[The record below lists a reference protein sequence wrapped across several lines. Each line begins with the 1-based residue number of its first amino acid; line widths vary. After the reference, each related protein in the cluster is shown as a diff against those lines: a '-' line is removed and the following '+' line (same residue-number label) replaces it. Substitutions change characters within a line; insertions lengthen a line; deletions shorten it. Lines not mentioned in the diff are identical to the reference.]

1 MSRADWYTRW
11 FGDQYLQLYPHRD
24 AEEAR
29 RAVALVAAH
38 VELPDSGLVLD
49 LACGAGR
56 HLAEL
61 QLRGCTASGLDLS
74 MPLLGRARA
83 AGLPVVRA
91 DMRFVPFATAHFDL
105 VTSFFTSFGYFED
118 PRDDAA
124 TLGEVRRVLRAGA
137 WFALDYLNAQRV
149 RDSILEEG
157 ENAAAMSRP
166 VVERRAL
173 VGGDRYV
180 EKTIK
185 IPQANGSFQV
195 FHERVRLY
203 GSEEL
208 LSLLGTYGL
217 NAVHTFGD
225 YDGTPATPESSRFIV
240 LARAS

>member
-29 RAVALVAAH
+29 RAVALVLAH
-38 VELPDSGLVLD
+38 VELADGGLVLD

-61 QLRGCTASGLDLS
+61 QLRGCAAFGLDLS
-74 MPLLGRARA
+74 MPLLRRGRA

-91 DMRFVPFATAHFDL
+91 DMRFVPFATARFDL

-118 PRDDAA
+118 ARDDAA
-124 TLGEVRRVLRAGA
+124 TLQEVRRVLRAGG

-149 RDSILEEG
+149 RDSVLQELETAG
-157 ENAAAMSRP
+157 AISQP
-166 VVERRAL
+166 VMERRAL
-173 VGGDRYV
+173 VEGDRYV

-185 IPQANGSFQV
+185 IPQKDGSFQV

-208 LSLLGTYGL
+208 LSLLKIHDLT
-217 NAVHTFGD
+217 AVHTFGD
-225 YDGTPATPESSRFIV
+225 YDGTPATSESPRFIV

>member
-1 MSRADWYTRW
+1 VSRADWYTRW

-29 RAVALVAAH
+29 RAVSLVLAH
-38 VELPDSGLVLD
+38 VELSHSDLLLD

-61 QLRGCTASGLDLS
+61 QLRGCTAFGLDLS
-74 MPLLGRARA
+74 MPLLRRGRA
-83 AGLPVVRA
+83 AGLAVVRG
-91 DMRFVPFATAHFDL
+91 DMRFVPFATGSFEL

-118 PRDDAA
+118 AQDDVA
-124 TLGEVRRVLRAGA
+124 TLREVRRVLRTEG

-149 RDSILEEG
+149 RESVMHERDT
-157 ENAAAMSRP
+157 AAAGGQPAM
-166 VVERRAL
+166 ERRAL
-173 VGGDRYV
+173 VEGERYV

-185 IPQANGSFQV
+185 IPQSDGSFQL

-203 GSEEL
+203 GSDEL
-208 LSLLGTYGL
+208 LSLLKAQKL
-217 NAVHTFGD
+217 SAVHTFGD
-225 YDGTPATPESSRFIV
+225 YDGTPATPGSPRFIV